1 MEYVFGTRENIEIL
15 KTKGDR
21 HTDLRGFHVVE
32 RSYPD
37 QVITD
42 SFHIV
47 RKLDSKE
54 DEAENCYDWYE
65 IDNHYRTVDKSGPVA
80 EALAQSR
87 AEIEDA
93 MIETDI
99 ATNERI
105 TQIEDALIELDE
117 QVNGGNENG

>member
-1 MEYVFGTRENIEIL
+1 M
-15 KTKGDR
+15 
-21 HTDLRGFHVVE
+21 
-32 RSYPD
+32 
-37 QVITD
+37 ITD